1 MNQQNQLS
9 QARGFGKLL
18 WNPDTLQHHSFRHLT
33 SAQFQAPL
41 SKARGLAE
49 ILKKNYIIITLA
61 TLRRAS
67 RLRFCVLASHN
78 RRPLCPSER
87 DPYHTDHCK
96 DQHKGRGERYFIT
109 RVLARSVSFVGFCQ
123 PPFYAAGKK
132 KFFQPVASEF
142 GRNPPR
148 PGWMYIEANTDICTP
163 TPCLNTQRKRK
174 ALVSICRAFNDTHR
188 CQPEFN
194 SLGQRLLIYTSALWL
209 C

>member
-9 QARGFGKLL
+9 QVRGFGKLL

-132 KFFQPVASEF
+132 NNSFNRWRASLAVTPLDQDECTLKLTQTYVRQHPV
-142 GRNPPR
+142 
-148 PGWMYIEANTDICTP
+148 
-163 TPCLNTQRKRK
+163 
-174 ALVSICRAFNDTHR
+174 
-188 CQPEFN
+188 
-194 SLGQRLLIYTSALWL
+194 
-209 C
+209 